1 VVGSD
6 CVFDDVSCTDTATF
20 DYELSS
26 HARTHA
32 FTACLPIEQGFF
44 EGPFFNFGPSTET
57 IFFGKA
63 IDTWGKWSAIVG
75 YTIVQQLVT
84 TYALETISPWMMNQL
99 QNRRVFT
106 LRESQPTALAIV
118 LLWYTYMW
126 ISRVVSIQILLSQI
140 DFLIVVLFVD
150 LLTTFVV
157 TKFYYLDFK
166 RTGVIESIFSGSL
179 LQADRTATSSL
190 NGLVAAAA
198 GVNLEPDNNATPCTA
213 PSIGVCENC
222 GIEAVIKK

>member
-1 VVGSD
+1 MHA
-6 CVFDDVSCTDTATF
+6 CELTLLAT
-20 DYELSS
+20 
-26 HARTHA
+26 H
-32 FTACLPIEQGFF
+32 QGFF
-44 EGPFFNFGPSTET
+44 EGPFFNFGPSKDTV
-57 IFFGKA
+57 FFGKA

-118 LLWYTYMW
+118 LLWYMYMW

-166 RTGVIESIFSGSL
+166 RTGVAETLFSGSL
-179 LQADRTATSSL
+179 LQADRTVNAV
-190 NGLVAAAA
+190 NGLASAA
-198 GVNLEPDNNATPCTA
+198 VRLEPDNDAGDGGTSRQPLL
-213 PSIGVCENC
+213 GVCDNC
-222 GIEAVIKK
+222 GVQAVAAVKL